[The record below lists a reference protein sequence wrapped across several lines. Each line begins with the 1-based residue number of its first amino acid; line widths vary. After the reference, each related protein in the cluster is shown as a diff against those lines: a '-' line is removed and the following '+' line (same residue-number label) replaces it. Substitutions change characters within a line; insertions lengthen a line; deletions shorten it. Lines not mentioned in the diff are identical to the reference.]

1 MRRTSLEV
9 VENARAG
16 PHLLSMIIYPL
27 ACDAG
32 HEFEGWFASAEACD
46 RQAEAGQI
54 QCPSCSS
61 AEVRKL
67 PAAPHVHTSAG
78 EAAPTRAQE
87 SAVRPQTIAALRKFI
102 LANTDDV
109 GREFAEIARRIHYK
123 EEDARNIRGVV
134 TPEEAQELSEEGVE
148 TLTLPSEVVPPGE
161 LH

>member
-1 MRRTSLEV
+1 
-9 VENARAG
+9 
-16 PHLLSMIIYPL
+16 MIVYPL

-78 EAAPTRAQE
+78 EAALPRGPDDA
-87 SAVRPQTIAALRKFI
+87 SRPQALAALRKFI
-102 LANTDDV
+102 LDNTDNV
-109 GREFAEIARRIHYK
+109 GRKFPEIARRIHYR
-123 EEDARNIRGVV
+123 EEEARNIRGVA
-134 TPEEAQELSEEGVE
+134 TPEEARDLHDEGIEALIVS
-148 TLTLPSEVVPPGE
+148 PEVIPPGE

>member
-1 MRRTSLEV
+1 MGRS
-9 VENARAG
+9 
-16 PHLLSMIIYPL
+16 PHLHFMIVYPL

-32 HEFEGWFASAEACD
+32 HEFEGWFASAEACE

-67 PAAPHVHTSAG
+67 PAAPHVHTSVG
-78 EAAPTRAQE
+78 EAAPALRPDDALRPRA
-87 SAVRPQTIAALRKFI
+87 IAALRKFV

-109 GREFAEIARRIHYK
+109 GRKFAEVARRIHYQ
-123 EEDARNIRGVV
+123 EEEARNIRGVV
-134 TPEEAQELSEEGVE
+134 TPDEAQELSEEGVE
-148 TLTLPSEVVPPGE
+148 TLTLPPEVVPPGE